1 MFPGILLQ
9 QAAYPSHK
17 SINQSIQSQ
26 FCSDC
31 SIRVSRFSCTHEKIQ
46 LLNFKQSKSCTFL
59 LGYDFQAI
67 VSQVLLA

>member
-1 MFPGILLQ
+1 MFEFPGILLQ

-31 SIRVSRFSCTHEKIQ
+31 SIRVSQFSWKHEKMQ
-46 LLNFKQSKSCTFL
+46 LLKANPAPFYWDMISRL
-59 LGYDFQAI
+59 LYHK
-67 VSQVLLA
+67 LC